1 MEKHQENH
9 NVQTFDDYVGYN
21 MANLNAAGGSQT
33 HFKYIDEWLN
43 SYINNK
49 KKIKQA
55 NAVGSK
61 WNK

>member
-49 KKIKQA
+49 KKSNKQMQ
-55 NAVGSK
+55 
-61 WNK
+61 